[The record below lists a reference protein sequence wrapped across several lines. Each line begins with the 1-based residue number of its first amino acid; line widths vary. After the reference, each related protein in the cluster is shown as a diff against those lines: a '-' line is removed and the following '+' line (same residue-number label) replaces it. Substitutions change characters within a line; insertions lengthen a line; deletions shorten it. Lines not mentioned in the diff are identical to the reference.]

1 MSEVMLDEDVL
12 KAVVK
17 HGQKIAETKDCFD
30 DFSFDIKATPTELKE
45 VVPQYLSAFEQ
56 ASGTEVLSLE
66 IDNSG
71 RNYYFD
77 GQAEGAFDY
86 KEQLADFNG
95 RDDYVI
101 TITFALK
108 SPSSGMKNLIK
119 TVIGKMPAS
128 TTASLQE
135 VFIGVSQARVTFSC
149 LVGKLESAAKLTFCI
164 TDATEKHA
172 LLLDLWIAVST
183 PELPV
188 MAELPKTKKQ
198 FLALLQT
205 FTPDQLE
212 FSYTGNLLHSFEL
225 ADVSYPEVMN
235 IEPNETEGK
244 NATVIA
250 LQQALGDFDMDGDG
264 YENADLIIVRMSDRL
279 NCHGVSDAAQIRQM
293 VYDAWV
299 KQYQQ

>member
-1 MSEVMLDEDVL
+1 MSEVTLDEDVL

-77 GQAEGAFDY
+77 ERVEGVFDY

-95 RDDYVI
+95 RDDYII

-108 SPSSGMKNLIK
+108 SPSSSMKNLIN
-119 TVIGKMPAS
+119 TVIGNMPAS

-164 TDATEKHA
+164 TDATEKQA

-188 MAELPKTKKQ
+188 TAELPKTKKQ

-205 FTPDQLE
+205 FTPDHLE

-235 IEPNETEGK
+235 IEPSNTEGK

-250 LQQALGDFDMDGDG
+250 LQQALGDFDMNGDG

-279 NCHGVSDAAQIRQM
+279 NCHGVSDTAQIREM
-293 VYDAWV
+293 VYNAWV